1 MRAPRRISPAARAR
15 RALLVDLI
23 AAVVLAAVVLHA
35 ASGLGVVGFFGLPIL
50 LVGLL
55 WIGVERLRARVRPGG
70 SGEDPAANNPHFR
83 R

>member
-15 RALLVDLI
+15 RALLVDLT

-55 WIGVERLRARVRPGG
+55 WIGVERLRARVRP
-70 SGEDPAANNPHFR
+70 R
-83 R
+83 RVR